1 MNSPAFLLALAPA
14 ASAVASRTVSAA
26 KSTGESFVSM
36 LGSVFESPANTP
48 AATTAEAKP
57 TLAETLQS
65 FANKLRTWLSERGAG
80 DDFSID
86 YHLAPD
92 GESQFSVAG
101 EAADNV
107 KQLIA
112 SDPSWLEKFKQLAST
127 MQAKSAQ
134 LSRDYTSP
142 SVTIEIDPQHANIY

>member
-26 KSTGESFVSM
+26 KDTGESFVSM
-36 LGSVFESPANTP
+36 LGSVFEAPANIP
-48 AATTAEAKP
+48 AVTTAEAKP
-57 TLAETLQS
+57 SLAETLQS
-65 FANKLRTWLSERGAG
+65 FAEKLRTWLSERGAG

-92 GESQFSVAG
+92 GESQFNVTG
-101 EAADNV
+101 GAADNV
-107 KQLIA
+107 KQLLA
-112 SDPSWLEKFKQLAST
+112 SDPSWLDKLKQLAST

-134 LSRDYTSP
+134 LSRDYTSS